1 MNSFSHFFTGF
12 SWAELLK
19 TSTVLF
25 AVIDIV
31 GSVPMI
37 IKIKEQSGEI
47 HPARTSWVSLGIM
60 IGFLILGESI
70 LKLFGVEISSFAVAG
85 SLILFAMSLEMIL
98 GIRLF
103 RDSVSGKT
111 ASVVPLAFPIIAG
124 AGTMTTL
131 VTLRAEFENINIV
144 LAIIINVIIVYAVL
158 RLTKKIEN
166 LLGPGGIAILKK
178 VFGIILLA
186 IAVKLFTTNIA
197 YLLSEVKTHSEV
209 AVHK

>member
-1 MNSFSHFFTGF
+1 MWEFFEKF
-12 SWAELLK
+12 DLQQVFK
-19 TSTVLF
+19 TTTVLF

-37 IKIKEQSGEI
+37 IKLKEQAGDI
-47 HPARTSWVSLGIM
+47 HPTRTSFVSLGIM

-70 LKLFGVEISSFAVAG
+70 LHLFGVDVRSFAVAG

-98 GIRLF
+98 GVRLF

-131 VTLRAEFENINIV
+131 VALRAEFDSINIV
-144 LAIIINVIIVYAVL
+144 VGILINVVIVYAVL
-158 RLTKKIEN
+158 RLTKRIER
-166 LLGPGGIAILKK
+166 LLGDGGIAILKK

-197 YLLSEVKTHSEV
+197 VMV
-209 AVHK
+209 ASINS

>member
-1 MNSFSHFFTGF
+1 MKFFTDF
-12 SWAELLK
+12 NLSEMFKAF
-19 TSTVLF
+19 TVLF

-37 IKIKEQSGEI
+37 IKIKEQAGDI
-47 HPARTSWVSLGIM
+47 HPARTSLASLGIM

-70 LKLFGVEISSFAVAG
+70 LRLFGVDVKSFAVAG
-85 SLILFAMSLEMIL
+85 SLILFAMALEMIL
-98 GIRLF
+98 GVRLF

-111 ASVVPLAFPIIAG
+111 ASIVPLAFPIIAG

-131 VTLRAEFENINIV
+131 VSLSAEFKNVNILVAILLNV
-144 LAIIINVIIVYAVL
+144 LVVYIVL
-158 RLTKKIEN
+158 RLTKKIEQV
-166 LLGPGGIAILKK
+166 LGPGGIAILKK

-197 YLLSEVKTHSEV
+197 SLVASTQVK
-209 AVHK
+209 